1 MHIHFSKTA
10 LIGLFLLFP
19 GWGSLSAQTYSSK
32 ESSILSFTAG
42 VTSSNLVNDSVHFK
56 PGILFHGGLAYA
68 LMLNDRLNAGIELQY
83 TGKAF
88 KNESP
93 IIKYRYY
100 FVDIPLYLQVK
111 AGGSIR
117 FNVGVQ
123 YSIATNSQM
132 VTIDPS
138 RANGV
143 NAIKINALKATDYGF
158 LGGIEFDISKDLSIG
173 ARYSISASTFFQKN
187 EPNFG
192 VFQLSLK
199 YSPVRTHQVF
209 FHRKEAQQ

>member
-1 MHIHFSKTA
+1 MQIPFKTA
-10 LIGLFLLFP
+10 LIGLFLLLP
-19 GWGSLSAQTYSSK
+19 GRATLSAQTYSNK

-42 VTSSNLVNDSVHFK
+42 VTSSNLLNDSIHFK

-68 LMLNDRLNAGIELQY
+68 LMLNEKLNAGIELQY

-100 FVDIPLYLQVK
+100 FVDIPLYLQLK
-111 AGGSIR
+111 LGGSIR
-117 FNVGVQ
+117 VNAGVQ

-138 RANGV
+138 KASGV
-143 NAIKINALKATDYGF
+143 NAININALKQTDYGF
-158 LGGIEFDISKDLSIG
+158 LGGLEFDISKEIAVS

-199 YSPVRTHQVF
+199 YSPIRTYQVF